1 MSETSFVSPC
11 FSVHEDLTRRE
22 GGLEMIDGLFVLDRA
37 TRRRVQ
43 KLDRRTRDAHL
54 RIRCRVLL
62 KVSRGMSRLAA
73 ARELDCAP
81 STAWWIVERFRL
93 RGEASL
99 FDGRSENGARKVDE
113 DVHGAL
119 REILTKT
126 PQDCGF
132 ARTTW
137 SLELLARVL
146 GQTAGVHLS
155 VGHLWKVLHS
165 LGVRWGRPRPVVSCP
180 WKAARRERR
189 LRFLRRLA
197 ENPQPGEV
205 VLYGDEVDLHLNPK
219 IGPDWMWPGTQRLV
233 MTPGKNQKRY
243 LAGAYEPGED
253 RLVYVEG
260 MRKTSWLFVDLLRA
274 LQAVYHRVRRIHLIL
289 DNYVI
294 HKSRV
299 VQLVLAN
306 MPKIRLH
313 FLPPYCPNDNK
324 IERQWLDLHA
334 NVTRNHRCATMAEL
348 MRAVR
353 RWLARRF
360 QAHRGVC
367 YA

>member
-1 MSETSFVSPC
+1 
-11 FSVHEDLTRRE
+11 
-22 GGLEMIDGLFVLDRA
+22 MISDQLVLDRG
-37 TRRRVQ
+37 TRRRVK
-43 KLDRRTRDAHL
+43 KLDRRTRDAHV
-54 RIRCRVLL
+54 RIRCRVIL
-62 KVSRGMSRLAA
+62 KVSRGVSRLAA
-73 ARELDCAP
+73 ARDLGCAP
-81 STAWWIVERFRL
+81 STAWWIVERFRS
-93 RGEASL
+93 RGEAAL
-99 FDGRSENGARKVDE
+99 FDGRGENGARKVDE
-113 DVHGAL
+113 DIHGAL
-119 REILTKT
+119 REILMKT

-146 GQTAGVHLS
+146 AQTTGVCLS
-155 VGHLWKVLHS
+155 VGHLWKVLRS
-165 LGVRWGRPRPVVSCP
+165 IGVRWGRPRPVVSCP
-180 WKAARRERR
+180 WKTARRERR
-189 LRFLRRLA
+189 LRFLRALA
-197 ENPQPGEV
+197 ENPEPGEV

-243 LAGAYEPGED
+243 LAGAYEPAAD
-253 RLVYVEG
+253 RLVYIEG
-260 MRKTSWLFVDLLRA
+260 RRKTSWLFVDLLRA
-274 LQAVYHRVRRIHLIL
+274 LQAAYRWARRIHLIL

-334 NVTRNHRCATMAEL
+334 NVTRNHRCVTMTEL

-353 RWLARRF
+353 RWLAHRF
-360 QAHRGVC
+360 LVYRGVS